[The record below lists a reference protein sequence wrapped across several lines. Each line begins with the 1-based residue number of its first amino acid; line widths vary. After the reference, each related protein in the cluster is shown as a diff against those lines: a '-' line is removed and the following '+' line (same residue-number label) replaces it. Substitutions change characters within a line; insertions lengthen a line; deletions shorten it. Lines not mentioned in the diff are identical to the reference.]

1 MVYLLFIAG
10 FFLVIYGANFLVD
23 GAAAITQKFNV
34 SPLVIGLTVVAFGTS
49 APELVVTIL
58 ASVTGKNDIAF
69 GNVVGSNI
77 LNIFLILG
85 SAALVCPLTVHKNT
99 VFKEIPLVLLSAV
112 LIFIMGSDWMIENE
126 RVDSLNALP
135 DIGVD
140 YVGALSRIDGFV
152 LLSFFLVFI
161 FYAFNAAK
169 EGTLEVETV
178 DEKTMVMKP
187 AKSILYVLLG
197 LVGLTL
203 GGRWIVDGASEI
215 AISAGLSE
223 KFVGLTVVSLGTSLP
238 ELVTTLVAATK
249 KQTDIA
255 IGNVV
260 GSNIFNTFL
269 ILGTGAFLSPIN
281 VTPYGQNDMLV
292 NIGGTL
298 LLFILIF
305 VGKRHTIGRSEGI
318 VFLLAYI
325 AYTAYLIMRG

>member
-1 MVYLLFIAG
+1 MIYLLFIAG

-23 GAAAITQKFNV
+23 GSASLAKRFNV
-34 SPLVIGLTVVAFGTS
+34 SSLVIGLTVVAFGTS

-58 ASVTGKNDIAF
+58 ASISGKNDIAF

-85 SAALVCPLTVHKNT
+85 SAAIVFPLTVQKNT

-112 LIFIMGSDWMIENE
+112 LIFVLGSDWLIEKEQVDCLKDLPNE
-126 RVDSLNALP
+126 GA
-135 DIGVD
+135 G

-161 FYAFNAAK
+161 FYAFSAAK
-169 EGTLEVETV
+169 EGNIEVETG
-178 DEKTMVMKP
+178 EIKTMSP
-187 AKSILYVLLG
+187 AKVILFLVIG
-197 LVGLTL
+197 FVGLTL
-203 GGRWIVDGASEI
+203 GGRWIVNGASEI
-215 AISAGLSE
+215 AISVGLSE
-223 KFVGLTVVSLGTSLP
+223 KFVGLTIVSLGTSLP

-249 KQTDIA
+249 KQSDIA

-281 VTPYGQNDMLV
+281 VNSFGQNDMLV

-298 LLFILIF
+298 LLFILLF
-305 VGKRHTIGRSEGI
+305 VGKRHAIGKLEGV
-318 VFLLAYI
+318 VFLLAYLV
-325 AYTAYLIMRG
+325 YTTYLVVRG

>member
-23 GAAAITQKFNV
+23 GAATIAKKFDV
-34 SPLVIGLTVVAFGTS
+34 SAVVIGLTVVAFGTS

-58 ASVTGKNDIAF
+58 ASISGKNDIAF

-85 SAALVCPLTVHKNT
+85 SAAIVFPLTVQKNT
-99 VFKEIPLVLLSAV
+99 VFKEIPLVLLSAI
-112 LIFIMGSDWMIENE
+112 LIFVMGSDWLIERE
-126 RVDSLNALP
+126 HVDCLDDLP
-135 DIGVD
+135 DTGVK

-169 EGTLEVETV
+169 EGTLDIETG
-178 DEKTMVMKP
+178 EIKEMGQGKATLFI
-187 AKSILYVLLG
+187 ILG
-197 LVGLTL
+197 MVGLTI

-215 AISAGLSE
+215 AVTAGLTE
-223 KFVGLTVVSLGTSLP
+223 KFVGLTIVSLGTSLP
-238 ELVTTLVAATK
+238 ELVTTLVAAN
-249 KQTDIA
+249 KQQSDIA

-269 ILGTGAFLSPIN
+269 ILGTGAFLSPISIS
-281 VTPYGQNDMLV
+281 PFGQNDMLV

-298 LLFILIF
+298 LLFMLLFI
-305 VGKRHTIGRSEGI
+305 GKRHTIGRPEGI
-318 VFLLAYI
+318 VFLLAYV
-325 AYTAYLIMRG
+325 AYTVYLVMRG